1 MHSNSASNLQNSAN
15 IWSVVEFVEQLHEI
29 EVVPISWLVVLN
41 KQKTLCKW
49 PPKNPRKYIRNNIQP
64 DSSWKEY
71 RVQVLIQSDSYQK
84 ALNYA
89 KKKSNSETDTSYY
102 QLGKGKRRKKHKSQ
116 DVTDHSDSESTQ
128 RMTPPPSI
136 TIPHDTCTE
145 ETGEEESNYNKNIED
160 NTAIEEESDVN
171 NNNGTPTEKTSD
183 KVNKQRTQENN
194 IAATPNRNEDYA
206 MEDIIEELPTDNQ
219 AILKILQNVVATRRM
234 VEQQNQFLKQLESQ
248 INIDAASNAVVATN
262 PNIEHMTNNTI
273 PTKPFNKYRKLLE
286 FDDDL
291 RANIVASKQLE
302 DILLKC
308 KLKMDWRK
316 CLPTS
321 WGLNALGLDA
331 KEIIS

>member
-206 MEDIIEELPTDNQ
+206 MEDIIEELPTGGHTAQMQIKNGLEKMFTNKLGSKCSWFGRKGNYQ
-219 AILKILQNVVATRRM
+219 LNSLYIMEILKNAVRKHFHTYTNRNFQDNVSTWFKYANTRRLR
-234 VEQQNQFLKQLESQ
+234 EKAGQEKRQQNIDQ
-248 INIDAASNAVVATN
+248 NID
-262 PNIEHMTNNTI
+262 E
-273 PTKPFNKYRKLLE
+273 
-286 FDDDL
+286 
-291 RANIVASKQLE
+291 
-302 DILLKC
+302 
-308 KLKMDWRK
+308 
-316 CLPTS
+316 
-321 WGLNALGLDA
+321 
-331 KEIIS
+331 